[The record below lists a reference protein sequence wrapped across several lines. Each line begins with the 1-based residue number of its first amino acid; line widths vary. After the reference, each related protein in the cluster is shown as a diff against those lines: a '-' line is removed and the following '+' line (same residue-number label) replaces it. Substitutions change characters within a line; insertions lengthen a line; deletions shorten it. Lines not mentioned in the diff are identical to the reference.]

1 MAEQS
6 SEPMVYRVASINGK
20 SPELFSATIVSETH
34 RQVRI
39 ERSSLVGPAGFAFH
53 RKTRFSPAEVAR
65 TPEQAW
71 LDYYKYMDTKV
82 DALVQELQDN
92 VMLWAFAADAIA
104 VRLWETLSR

>member
-6 SEPMVYRVASINGK
+6 SEPMMYRVASINGK
-20 SPELFSATIVSETH
+20 SPELFAAKIVSETR
-34 RQVRI
+34 RQVQI
-39 ERSSLVGPAGFAFH
+39 ERSSLEGHAGFAFH

-71 LDYYKYMDTKV
+71 RDYYKYMDTKV
-82 DALVQELQDN
+82 TTLVQELQDN

-104 VRLWETLSR
+104 VRLWETSQ